1 MRLSEKKVALT
12 SVAYA
17 VALVT
22 VATLVTAHD
31 NGTKANALTA
41 VQVVPMTPM
50 TEVTP
55 LTPLTKTVS
64 LKTVMLHKDHI
75 LDKFRGYKEQ
85 LTPHQLVDMLAA
97 VGFEGNNLKIAYA
110 IVMRESNAHPLSHN
124 MNKRTG
130 DNSYGLFQINMLDT
144 MGRDRRN
151 KFLMSTNNDLYD
163 PVRNAE
169 AAYFMS
175 RGTDF
180 GAWGIGKNA
189 YRERGTTVTKWLKMY
204 PGPGPY

>member
-1 MRLSEKKVALT
+1 MRLSHEKKVALT

-22 VATLVTAHD
+22 VASLVTTHD
-31 NGTKANALTA
+31 NMTKASALPA
-41 VQVVPMTPM
+41 VQAVPMTSATAM
-50 TEVTP
+50 T
-55 LTPLTKTVS
+55 LTNTAS
-64 LKTVMLHKDHI
+64 LRTVMLHKDNI
-75 LDKFRGYKEQ
+75 LDKFRGYKQQ
-85 LTPHQLVDMLAA
+85 LTAHQLVDLLAA
-97 VGFEGNNLKIAYA
+97 VGFKGNNLKVAYA
-110 IVMRESNAHPLSHN
+110 IAMRESNGHPMSHN
-124 MNKRTG
+124 MNRRTG

-144 MGRDRRN
+144 MGQNRRD
-151 KFLMSTNNDLYD
+151 KFIMATNNDLYD

-175 RGTDF
+175 GGTDF

-189 YRERGTTVTKWLKMY
+189 YRERGTSITKWLKMY

>member
-22 VATLVTAHD
+22 VATLVTTHD
-31 NGTKANALTA
+31 NSTKANALPA
-41 VQVVPMTPM
+41 PSMTL
-50 TEVTP
+50 VTST
-55 LTPLTKTVS
+55 TPLTKTAS
-64 LKTVMLHKDHI
+64 LRAVLLHKDNI
-75 LDKFRGYKEQ
+75 LDKFRGSKEQ
-85 LTPHQLVDMLAA
+85 LTPHQLVDLLAV
-97 VGFEGNNLKIAYA
+97 VGFKGNNLKVAYA
-110 IVMRESNAHPLSHN
+110 IAMRESSGRPMAHN
-124 MNKRTG
+124 MNRRTG

-144 MGRDRRN
+144 MGQNRRD
-151 KFLMSTNNDLYD
+151 KFIMATNNDLYD

-175 RGTDF
+175 GGTDF

-189 YRERGTTVTKWLKMY
+189 YRERGTSITKWLKMY